1 MTTQAKRYEPASLDL
16 RLASLTWSHGQTR
29 LLTSIMAYS
38 DFDLRTARERFGL
51 ILHEDMDLF
60 APIHA
65 VEVRERLRE
74 VLEEW
79 GPAALAMNTEKARSE
94 MIIAPIL
101 MEIVRLTGHRVSLF
115 SGITFDVDRSRG
127 LSGVCDFLLA
137 KSPERFFLTHPV
149 VAVVEAKKEDIP
161 GGLGQCVA
169 AMVAAQAFNER
180 EGGSATPVH
189 GTVTTG
195 SNWRF
200 LKLEGNVVFIDRPEY
215 YLHQVGKILGI
226 LLSIADAKA

>member
-1 MTTQAKRYEPASLDL
+1 
-16 RLASLTWSHGQTR
+16 
-29 LLTSIMAYS
+29 MAYS

-51 ILHEDMDLF
+51 ILHEDTDLF

-65 VEVRERLRE
+65 MEVRERLRE

-127 LSGVCDFLLA
+127 LSGICDFLFA

-169 AMVAAQAFNER
+169 AMVASQAFNER
-180 EGGSATPVH
+180 EGSSPTRVY

-200 LKLEGNVVFIDRPEY
+200 LTLEGPEVCIDRLEY

-226 LLSIADAKA
+226 LLSLVDAQA